1 MGHLNQNQDNLPIEE
16 RVFFREGKGVSATSE
31 YYRIATPQEVES
43 GAVEKNVAEIIIEKN
58 RSGERGVAKLLF
70 KGEYSKFV
78 NITNYDV
85 EPPPEYNRQEPAK
98 SSFEPVSEYE
108 DVSTYSDNDIP
119 PEDNG
124 DDAF

>member
-1 MGHLNQNQDNLPIEE
+1 MFIHRPD
-16 RVFFREGKGVSATSE
+16 K
-31 YYRIATPQEVES
+31 IATPQEVES

-78 NITNYDV
+78 NITNYDI

-108 DVSTYSDNDIP
+108 DVSTYSDSDIP